1 MRLSSRLS
9 LFFIGSLTVALV
21 GFSVTLYLL
30 ASKYLYRQ
38 IDERLEAAVNTLA
51 AAAEIGPGGVEWEPH
66 ERSLSFGRRILEG
79 QLAWQVCDEC
89 GNRLDGSGT
98 GGTERILTG
107 AMSTSFSTTRPGSY
121 LDDQGITWRAMH
133 RRLESSTAGREPTQ
147 KPASAA
153 EIHAAL
159 FVNVAVSTESVQ
171 ITLRNLALALAGLSA
186 GMWLAALLCGK
197 RISRRA
203 LFPVTTMA
211 SAAHAIGGDELH
223 QRLPVSHTRDELEEL
238 GMSFN
243 ALLDRLQ
250 ESFERQHRFTGDAS
264 HQLRTPLTAIQGQVD
279 LALRQDRDAEEYRR
293 VLVLVQRRTRDLR
306 QIVESLLFLAR
317 ADHDHLELK
326 LETIDLAEWLGEHAR
341 SWHDSRR
348 RQDLRLEAAGGGPYR
363 VRVQPLLFAE
373 LIDNLLDNASRYSAP
388 GTPIQLTVARDQAS
402 VVVAVEDEGMGISEH
417 DIPHVF
423 EPFYRSADARLRGS
437 SGSGLGLA
445 VALRLARSFGGT
457 IAVERRAG
465 RGSRFT
471 VLLPLD
477 TTTDLAV
484 TEKDCEFP
492 NHECAPAAH

>member
-1 MRLSSRLS
+1 M
-9 LFFIGSLTVALV
+9 GSLTAVLA
-21 GFSVTLYLL
+21 GFSVALYLL

-38 IDERLEAAVNTLA
+38 VDERLEAAVNTLA
-51 AAAEIGPGGVEWEPH
+51 AAAEIGPGGIEWEPH

-79 QLAWQVCDEC
+79 QLAWQVCDER

-98 GGTERILTG
+98 DGTERILAG
-107 AMSTSFSTTRPGSY
+107 ANSASFSTAHPRSY
-121 LDDQGITWRAMH
+121 RDDQGITWRVMH
-133 RRLESSTAGREPTQ
+133 RRLEPSRAGREPTQ
-147 KPASAA
+147 KPADAPGV
-153 EIHAAL
+153 HAAL

-171 ITLRNLALALAGLSA
+171 ITLRNLGLVLAGLSA
-186 GMWLAALLCGK
+186 GLWLASLLCGK

-211 SAAHAIGGDELH
+211 SAAHAIGGDELQ
-223 QRLPVSHTRDELEEL
+223 QRLPVSPTGDELEEL

-250 ESFERQHRFTGDAS
+250 ESFERQRRFTGDAS

-317 ADHDHLELK
+317 ADHEHLELK
-326 LETIDLAEWLGEHAR
+326 LETIDVAEWLRDHVR
-341 SWHDSRR
+341 SWHDSHR
-348 RQDLRLEAAGGGPYR
+348 RQDLRPAAAGGGPYR
-363 VRVQPLLFAE
+363 VRVQPLLFSE
-373 LIDNLLDNASRYSAP
+373 LIDNLLDNASRYSEP
-388 GTPIQLTVARDQAS
+388 GTPIRLTVTRDQSS
-402 VVVAVEDEGMGISEH
+402 VVVAVEDEGIGIPEH

-423 EPFYRSADARLRGS
+423 EPFFRSADARLRGS

-457 IAVERRAG
+457 IAVESRTG
-465 RGSRFT
+465 TGSRFT

-477 TTTDLAV
+477 NP
-484 TEKDCEFP
+484 TEFAITQRDCECP
-492 NHECAPAAH
+492 DHRSSLAAH